1 MDLGIKGK
9 IALVTAA
16 SKGLGRAS
24 AEELSREGCRVAI
37 CSRTSADVE
46 RVAGEISAET
56 GGEVVPFT
64 ADMSKEDEIAG
75 LLDGVRAKLGD
86 PEILVVNAG
95 GPPPGNYDS
104 TPLEEYPKAI
114 ELTLMSGVRLTHGCL
129 PAMQKKGWG
138 RVVMISSISVKQ
150 PLGYLLLSNMARAG
164 LTGFMKTVATEIA
177 ASGVTLNAVLPGSHL
192 TDRIRN
198 TAQKRAE
205 DEGRPLEEVLAET
218 AAKIPMQRIGEPKEL
233 AALVTFLASDRA
245 SFITG
250 TSTVV
255 DGGAYAGL
263 M

>member
-9 IALVTAA
+9 IALVTAGT
-16 SKGLGRAS
+16 KGLGRAS
-24 AEELSREGCRVAI
+24 AEDLSREGCRVAI
-37 CSRTSADVE
+37 CSRTAADVD
-46 RVAGEISAET
+46 RVAGEISAAT
-56 GGEVVPFT
+56 GNEVVGFT
-64 ADMSKEDEIAG
+64 ADMSQEADITRLVEAT
-75 LLDGVRAKLGD
+75 RAKLGD

-104 TPLEEYPKAI
+104 TPPEAYPAAL
-114 ELTLMSGVRLTHGCL
+114 ELTLMSGVRLTNACL
-129 PAMQKKGWG
+129 PAMRKAGWG
-138 RVVMISSISVKQ
+138 RIVFISSISVKQ
-150 PLGYLLLSNMARAG
+150 PIPFLLLSNMARAG
-164 LTGFMKTVATEIA
+164 LTGFMKTVAAEIA

-198 TAQKRAE
+198 TAQKRAD
-205 DEGRPLEEVLAET
+205 DEGRPLEEVLEET
-218 AAKIPMQRIGEPKEL
+218 ASRIPMRRIGKPEEL
-233 AALVTFLASDRA
+233 SALVTFLASARS

>member
-9 IALVTAA
+9 VALVTAG

-24 AEELSREGCRVAI
+24 ALDLSREGCRVAI
-37 CSRTSADVE
+37 CSRTTAEVE
-46 RVAGEISAET
+46 QAAEEISAET
-56 GGEVVPFT
+56 GNEVVAFT
-64 ADMSKEDEIAG
+64 ADMSLEADITRLVADTKAS
-75 LLDGVRAKLGD
+75 LGD

-104 TPLEEYPKAI
+104 TAISEYPKAI
-114 ELTLMSGVRLTHGCL
+114 ELTLMSGVRLTHACL
-129 PAMQKKGWG
+129 PAMREKGWG
-138 RVVMISSISVKQ
+138 RIVFISSISVKQ
-150 PLGYLLLSNMARAG
+150 PIAFLLLSNMARSG
-164 LTGFMKTVATEIA
+164 LTGFMKTVASEIA

-205 DEGRPLEEVLAET
+205 DEGRALDEILAET
-218 AAKIPMQRIGEPKEL
+218 AEKIPMRRIGDPGEL
-233 AALVTFLASDRA
+233 AALVTFLASSRA

-255 DGGAYAGL
+255 DGGAYMGL